1 MHFGAG
7 IRPYALTGFRRGTY
21 HLRVKSS
28 SAIALACTLA
38 ALLAPATGRADGA
51 FRAVL
56 VIDASSSMRRTDPGE
71 LRKVAAEL
79 FVDLA
84 RDGDRMAVTGFDGSV
99 RQSTGDFI
107 AIDGIDTRRQL
118 KEAIRAVGNDGQW
131 TDFTAGLREAR
142 RILDSAPRGPGDQ
155 DLVVFL
161 TDGKCEPDPE
171 GPEGP
176 DVSAKSAG
184 SKGPRTAVGGTPAE
198 REAACQAEVLNRI
211 AGELSGARVYAIGLS
226 RKAPAAFLEELG
238 RRTGGRGVV
247 TLDPQELPRLF
258 AGVYA
263 GLLGS
268 RLQEGS
274 AQDTARFAVYEGAE
288 SLDVVL
294 VGRTPTSE
302 RLLDPDGREI
312 AIDNRAP
319 ARVYFAGSAQY
330 RFYKIARP
338 RPGEWTMALPGKGSR
353 AFATLQHFDMELA
366 LVEPPAVVE
375 QGRDVVL
382 RARLRTRGGAV
393 PPADFLD
400 RHRLFA
406 MLAAP
411 SPSNDEDGDELRI
424 ALARGADGTFTG
436 SHTPE
441 AMGTWRVRLVL
452 EPGPDG
458 MLQRDTGVLAS
469 ISVIPPV
476 HLAAAPVDLGP
487 VRQAVSIDAIVSMA
501 GSELGVPVEVELATD
516 AAWLT
521 LSPQRFTLTA
531 SGGAAG
537 NPAGRD
543 LALRFT
549 VAGDAPAGAA
559 RPTLSITPITPAG
572 FPGTLDDRALAVPVS
587 IDVVPL
593 TFWER
598 YGRLVQYGAAALVAI
613 VLLLGWL
620 TPARFK
626 KRAILYYK
634 DVRDPELP
642 RQSSYPVGVKAGA
655 GFFRPARVHMGPSG
669 PVKRGGV
676 VVLEAAG
683 GGAIEARPLS
693 AGATVRKASIAD
705 DDDAFGGN
713 DDERPRVPLRKG
725 GFRMAPGTGYE
736 IEGSGLVFWYK

>member
-1 MHFGAG
+1 M
-7 IRPYALTGFRRGTY
+7 
-21 HLRVKSS
+21 
-28 SAIALACTLA
+28 IALACTLA

-71 LRKVAAEL
+71 LRKVAAAL

-84 RDGDRMAVTGFDGSV
+84 RDGDRIAVTGFDGSV

-131 TDFTAGLREAR
+131 TDFTAGLREAG

-161 TDGKCEPDPE
+161 TDGKCEPDPAGQSS
-171 GPEGP
+171 GP
-176 DVSAKSAG
+176 AG
-184 SKGPRTAVGGTPAE
+184 AAGTDGARAAMAGTPDE
-198 REAACQAEVLNRI
+198 REAACQAAVLDRI
-211 AGELSGARVYAIGLS
+211 AGELGGARVYAIGLS

-238 RRTGGRGVV
+238 RRTGGRGAV

-274 AQDTARFAVYEGAE
+274 ARDTARFAVYEGAE
-288 SLDVVL
+288 SLDLVL

-319 ARVYFAGSAQY
+319 ERVYFAGTEQY
-330 RFYKIARP
+330 RFYKVARP
-338 RPGEWTMALPGKGSR
+338 RSGEWTMILPGKER
-353 AFATLQHFDMELA
+353 RVFATLQHFDMELA

-375 QGRDVVL
+375 QGREVAL
-382 RARLRTRGGAV
+382 RARLRARGGAT
-393 PPADFLD
+393 PPAEFLD

-406 MLAAP
+406 VLTSAAP
-411 SPSNDEDGDELRI
+411 GDGGDGGSDSNDGEARI
-424 ALARGADGTFTG
+424 ALTGGDDGTFAG

-458 MLQRDTGVLAS
+458 MLQRETDVLAS
-469 ISVIPPV
+469 FTVIPPV

-487 VRQAVSIDAIVSMA
+487 VRQAASIDASLSMA
-501 GSELGVPVEVELATD
+501 GSELGVSVDVELATD

-521 LSPQRFTLTA
+521 LSPRRVTLPA
-531 SGGAAG
+531 SRDAAASED
-537 NPAGRD
+537 AGSRE
-543 LALRFT
+543 LAVRFT
-549 VAGDAPAGAA
+549 VAGDAPAGAS
-559 RPTLSITPITPAG
+559 RPTLSITPVTPAG
-572 FPGTLDDRALAVPVS
+572 FPGTLDERALSVPVS

-598 YGRLVQYGAAALVAI
+598 YGRLVQYGAGALAAI

-634 DVRDPELP
+634 DVRDPELA

-655 GFFRPARVHMGPSG
+655 GFFRSARVHVGPSG

-676 VVLEAAG
+676 VTLEAAG
-683 GGAIEARPLS
+683 GGAIEARPMS
-693 AGATVRKASIAD
+693 AKATVRRTSIAED
-705 DDDAFGGN
+705 DDFFSGN

-725 GFRMAPGTGYE
+725 GFRMSPGTGYE